1 MRLRAYLVSGEFRV
15 HRADCRDCEKEAR
28 RSDSAGDA
36 EEYASRADVI
46 AGLWSDIIAENPE
59 LYGTPGGLASL
70 EAETIFL
77 PCTSGLPGTSPA
89 GDGGQPGDADEL
101 AAWAAG
107 LGLEAGDLD
116 DLVHDAYSRQASEV
130 NNGGLG
136 SQVRFLIESYGT
148 GGARSLLS
156 DLRPAAARRASEPA
170 VQPRLRPARGSARR
184 RLPASSACRLAC
196 CQAGPPR
203 QRCPVTSK
211 IPRRASLTCQEES
224 VLSIFARQSVRFA
237 RFACLGVVTRDSE
250 VCLPGRLGD
259 HVGRFPGC
267 MNVSASGP
275 SAAGRGKLSGRR
287 RR

>member
-36 EEYASRADVI
+36 EEYASRAEVI

-89 GDGGQPGDADEL
+89 GDSGQPGDADEL

-156 DLRPAAARRASEPA
+156 DLRPAAAGLRSRRYSRACGRRGAAPA
-170 VQPRLRPARGSARR
+170 VGSRPVAPAASPAARPGRPA
-184 RLPASSACRLAC
+184 
-196 CQAGPPR
+196 
-203 QRCPVTSK
+203 
-211 IPRRASLTCQEES
+211 
-224 VLSIFARQSVRFA
+224 
-237 RFACLGVVTRDSE
+237 
-250 VCLPGRLGD
+250 
-259 HVGRFPGC
+259 
-267 MNVSASGP
+267 
-275 SAAGRGKLSGRR
+275 SAAGGPACFHAGGRVKPTTGDSPPLEPGSP
-287 RR
+287 